1 MALLD
6 LQTMKVPQTK
16 AAPGGSRQSRDCN
29 NTSSMSIIVCVSL

>member
-16 AAPGGSRQSRDCN
+16 AQPGGSRQSRDCN
-29 NTSSMSIIVCVSL
+29 NTSGYSLLVCINL